1 MFENN
6 MYTILLIA
14 AVGIVVYFA
23 LQKNT
28 DMPIRERYE
37 DTASTSTNS
46 SVKSSKSSDSSV
58 RSTSTNAS
66 NSKDKKSVDK
76 APMKKSAAEPREYS
90 DKQGASVDSS
100 TILNPNVQVKGMD
113 AYPGPFEGCFPKQ
126 KELKPEDLLPKD
138 MNTKW
143 AQVNPTGQGML
154 ADRNFL
160 DAGHHVGIN
169 TVGQTL
175 RNANYSVRSEIPNPQ
190 IKVSPW
196 MQSTIDPDV
205 GRKPLEIGAG
215 W

>member
-14 AVGIVVYFA
+14 AVGIVIYVA

-28 DMPIRERYE
+28 SIPIRERYQ
-37 DTASTSTNS
+37 DTAS
-46 SVKSSKSSDSSV
+46 SDSASSTKDTK
-58 RSTSTNAS
+58 STSTATS
-66 NSKDKKSVDK
+66 TKTESTAPKKETK
-76 APMKKSAAEPREYS
+76 PAMKKQAASPMEYS

-100 TILNPNVQVKGMD
+100 TILNPTVQVKGMD
-113 AYPGPFEGCFPKQ
+113 AYPGPFEGCFPKN

>member
-1 MFENN
+1 MFGNN
-6 MYTILLIA
+6 MNHILLIA
-14 AVGIVVYFA
+14 AIGIVLYVA
-23 LQKNT
+23 LTKQNR
-28 DMPIRERYE
+28 PPVRERYE
-37 DTASTSTNS
+37 DSKDSKSVTTATTDSSSEKPAPKKVQMKVSPKENIAQHGS
-46 SVKSSKSSDSSV
+46 SVDEPSV
-58 RSTSTNAS
+58 
-66 NSKDKKSVDK
+66 
-76 APMKKSAAEPREYS
+76 
-90 DKQGASVDSS
+90 
-100 TILNPNVQVKGMD
+100 LNPNVKVSEMS

-143 AQVNPTGQGML
+143 AQVNPAGQGML

-205 GRKPLEIGAG
+205 GRKPMEIGAG

>member
-14 AVGIVVYFA
+14 AVGIVVYVA

-28 DMPIRERYE
+28 SIPIRERYQ
-37 DTASTSTNS
+37 DTS
-46 SVKSSKSSDSSV
+46 SVSSGSDSSV
-58 RSTSTNAS
+58 KGSKSTESAASSKTSTSS
-66 NSKDKKSVDK
+66 SKEKKP
-76 APMKKSAAEPREYS
+76 AMKKAAAVPMDMEFS
-90 DKQGASVDSS
+90 NKQGASVDQS
-100 TILNPNVQVKGMD
+100 TILNPNVQVKEMG

-126 KELKPEDLLPKD
+126 NELKPEDLLPKD

-143 AQVNPTGQGML
+143 AQVNPSGQGML